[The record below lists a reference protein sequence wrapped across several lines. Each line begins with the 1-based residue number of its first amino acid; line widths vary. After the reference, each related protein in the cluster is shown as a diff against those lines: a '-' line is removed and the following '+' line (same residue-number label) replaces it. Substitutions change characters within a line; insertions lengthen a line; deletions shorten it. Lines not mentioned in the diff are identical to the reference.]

1 MRFLPSGLVHRRPF
15 LIASAAVVLGA
26 PSAWLLAGN
35 TATDDTSVVARAKR
49 GTFTVTVTTS
59 GELRARQFVQITVPS
74 GGQPLREA
82 DLSGPLGWLFGAEGA
97 GVSSEL
103 QARAAA
109 RITIPLAEGSE
120 SLNVAATAAICLYA
134 AFRS

>member
-1 MRFLPSGLVHRRPF
+1 M
-15 LIASAAVVLGA
+15 
-26 PSAWLLAGN
+26 
-35 TATDDTSVVARAKR
+35 
-49 GTFTVTVTTS
+49 
-59 GELRARQFVQITVPS
+59 LRAGQGGHFALQITQVESLEPVLESFAGRVLCTVPS

>member
-1 MRFLPSGLVHRRPF
+1 MLESF
-15 LIASAAVVLGA
+15 
-26 PSAWLLAGN
+26 AG
-35 TATDDTSVVARAKR
+35 RI
-49 GTFTVTVTTS
+49 
-59 GELRARQFVQITVPS
+59 LCTVPN

-82 DLSGPLGWLFGAEGA
+82 DLSGPLGWLFGSEGA
-97 GVSSEL
+97 GVSPEL

-120 SLNVAATAAICLYA
+120 SLNVAATAAICLYV